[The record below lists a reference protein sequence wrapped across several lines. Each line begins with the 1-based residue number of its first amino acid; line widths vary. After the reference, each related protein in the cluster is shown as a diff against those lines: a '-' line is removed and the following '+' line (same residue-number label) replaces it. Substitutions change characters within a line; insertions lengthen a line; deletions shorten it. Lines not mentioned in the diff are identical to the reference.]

1 MSAREE
7 ILNRLRSKAREENPP
22 PAWRSERK
30 FSDLAARFTAS
41 LRAAKGEVRRT
52 SSLELAWREV
62 DGILREVGA
71 QAVVANNEPPLVDLK
86 QRWPDCE
93 WHVVG
98 QTAGDLREFCARADV
113 GLSGAEAG
121 LAETGSII
129 VHSGSEKSRLA
140 TLLPPVH
147 VAMVAVSCLTPD
159 LFTWVSG
166 RAGDMPA
173 NVVLISGPSK
183 TADIE
188 FTLTLGVHGPGR
200 LIVVLY
206 EVKEPD
212 RKRRPSGWP
221 APEN

>member
-7 ILNRLRSKAREENPP
+7 ILNRLRCKARGERPP

-30 FSDLAARFTAS
+30 FPDLAARFTES
-41 LRAAKGEVRRT
+41 LRAARGEVRRT
-52 SSLELAWREV
+52 SSLALAWEAV

-71 QAVVANNEPPLVDLK
+71 QAVVANHEPPLAGLE

-98 QTAGDLREFCARADV
+98 QTEGDLRAFCARADV

-129 VHSGSEKSRLA
+129 VYSGSEKSRLA

-147 VAMVAVSCLTPD
+147 VAMVAVSCLTSD
-159 LFTWVSG
+159 LFTWTAG

-206 EVKEPD
+206 DDVE
-212 RKRRPSGWP
+212 G
-221 APEN
+221 

>member
-7 ILNRLRSKAREENPP
+7 ILNRLRPKAREENPP
-22 PAWRSERK
+22 PAWRSQRA
-30 FSDLAARFTAS
+30 FPDLAARFTES
-41 LRAAKGEVRRT
+41 LTAVKGEVRRAA
-52 SSLELAWREV
+52 SLELAWAEV
-62 DGILREVGA
+62 DEILREVGA
-71 QAVVANNEPPLVDLK
+71 QAVAANDEPPLNTVNLG

-98 QTAGDLREFCARADV
+98 QTAGDLRQFCARADV
-113 GLSGAEAG
+113 GLSGAEVA

-129 VHSGSEKSRLA
+129 VSSGSKKSRLA

-147 VAMVAVSCLTPD
+147 VAMVPVSCLTPD
-159 LFTWVSG
+159 IFCWTAG

-173 NVVLISGPSK
+173 NVVIISGPSK

-206 EVKEPD
+206 EVVK
-212 RKRRPSGWP
+212 
-221 APEN
+221 